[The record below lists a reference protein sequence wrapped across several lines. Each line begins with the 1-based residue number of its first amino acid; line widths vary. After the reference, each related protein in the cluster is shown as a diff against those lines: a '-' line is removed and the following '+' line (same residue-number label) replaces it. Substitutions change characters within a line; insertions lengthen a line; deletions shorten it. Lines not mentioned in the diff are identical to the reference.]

1 MYIVLEG
8 IDGAGKSTQIKLL
21 KEWLENNGLKVE
33 TVVEPTDFEVGKL
46 IRELLTRSDATS
58 DTMQKTL
65 GLLFAAD
72 RLILMD
78 KIEKLESENTVVI
91 SDRSFYSS
99 LVYQKPQEWIKELN
113 KYAKIPDLVLLLDLD
128 VKKSVERCD
137 GTDEFENEEFLIKYC
152 QGIQMASPIDS
163 NSIPIPWDMPGYT
176 DQVIMAAGA
185 FVQGSSI
192 ELSAD
197 GPIREPYIVYQQ
209 GSLTYAYGKIAI
221 NKALNS
227 LINENIT

>member
-78 KIEKLESENTVVI
+78 KIEKFESENTVVI

-137 GTDEFENEEFLIKYC
+137 GTDEFENEEFLTGVKQNYLDLAKSNDNIK
-152 QGIQMASPIDS
+152 IIDA
-163 NSIPIPWDMPGYT
+163 NNGPNK
-176 DQVIMAAGA
+176 V
-185 FVQGSSI
+185 SSDI
-192 ELSAD
+192 KKAVAPLFD
-197 GPIREPYIVYQQ
+197 ICKDCIV
-209 GSLTYAYGKIAI
+209 
-221 NKALNS
+221 
-227 LINENIT
+227 